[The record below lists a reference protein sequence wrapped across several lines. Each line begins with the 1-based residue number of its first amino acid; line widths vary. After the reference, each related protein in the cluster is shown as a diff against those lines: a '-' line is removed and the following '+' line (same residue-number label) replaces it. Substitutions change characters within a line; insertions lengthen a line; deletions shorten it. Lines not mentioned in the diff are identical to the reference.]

1 MPNGTSQ
8 LKRRN
13 HTVNGS
19 YLTRFADDREL
30 LAGIELP
37 GRRFPVPVDRATVIR
52 NFYVTRLPD
61 GSESDQ
67 AEDDF
72 GDIEAQA
79 SASMKILIDQRR
91 WPIPGAVRAD
101 IATWAALQFLRV
113 PAVRQLA
120 CEIVGAYIEV
130 GVPFTTDTGEQT
142 TLRMPADEADPEKL
156 KRLHLEFIRKNTPV
170 VARMLYARDWYL
182 TFFTRKSLVTADSP
196 VVLRPMLRHP
206 AGTSVAVGDAAE
218 VQVPLDRQA
227 ALSMRAVGRGD
238 QLVPGSAKIAADLNQ
253 AVANNARR
261 FLFHHPSDDP
271 LAGLAFPQPRS
282 RELSSP
288 EAAAVLASNLWAR
301 STNG

>member
-1 MPNGTSQ
+1 MPNRTRQ
-8 LKRRN
+8 VKRRN

-19 YLTRFADDREL
+19 YLMRFADDRGL

-52 NFYVTRLPD
+52 NFYVTRLAD

-72 GDIEAQA
+72 CGIEARA
-79 SASMKILIDQRR
+79 SASMTILIGQRR
-91 WPIPGAVRAD
+91 WPIPDAARAD
-101 IATWAALQFLRV
+101 IATWVAPQFLRV

-120 CEIVGAYIEV
+120 REIADAYIEV

-142 TLRMPADEADPEKL
+142 TLWMPAEEAGPEKL

-170 VARMLYARDWYL
+170 VARMLYARDWHL
-182 TFFTRKSLVTADSP
+182 TFFTRKSPVTADAP

-218 VQVPLDRQA
+218 VQVPLDRRA
-227 ALSMRAVGRGD
+227 ALSMRARGEETSWC
-238 QLVPGSAKIAADLNQ
+238 P
-253 AVANNARR
+253 AR
-261 FLFHHPSDDP
+261 
-271 LAGLAFPQPRS
+271 PRS
-282 RELSSP
+282 P
-288 EAAAVLASNLWAR
+288 Q
-301 STNG
+301 T

>member
-1 MPNGTSQ
+1 M
-8 LKRRN
+8 KRRN

-19 YLTRFADDREL
+19 YLTRFADDHGL

-72 GDIEAQA
+72 CDIEGRA
-79 SASMKILIDQRR
+79 SASMAILIDQRR
-91 WPIPGAVRAD
+91 WPIPDAVRAD

-120 CEIVGAYIEV
+120 REITDAYIDV
-130 GVPFTTDTGEQT
+130 GVPITTGTGEQT
-142 TLRMPADEADPEKL
+142 RLRMPAGEADPEKL

-170 VARMLYARDWYL
+170 VAQMLYARDWHL
-182 TFFTRKSLVTADSP
+182 TFFTRKTLVTADSP
-196 VVLRPMLRHP
+196 VILRPMLRYP

-218 VQVPLDRQA
+218 IQIPLDRRA
-227 ALSMRAVGRGD
+227 ALSMGAVGRGD

-261 FLFHHPSDDP
+261 FLFHHPSDEP
-271 LAGLAFPQPRS
+271 LAGVALHQPRP

-288 EAAAVLASNLWAR
+288 EAAAILASSHWD
-301 STNG
+301 